1 MLAAQLEGAIVIRRD
16 GVAVEYRWAR
26 GDYQP
31 QIQKAI
37 AIVEVARAAGRTLTL
52 EDIYER
58 EVTRVRVRMRSSLPP
73 L

>member
-1 MLAAQLEGAIVIRRD
+1 VERLAGQLLLDPLQI
-16 GVAVEYRWAR
+16 YRWAR

-37 AIVEVARAAGRTLTL
+37 AIVEVARAAGRILTL

-58 EVTRVRVRMRSSLPP
+58 EVARIRVRLRSSLPP
-73 L
+73 RSSPPR